1 MLAEQVLWDLNAP
14 VPPRVHARPRIG
26 ISFQERRRVSTRT
39 HRLRVHAAM
48 GQTKAG
54 AKTNEWLSFMQGCRA
69 AYREHKASLPPKPH
83 PRTKATRKQH
93 RVAAALPG
101 PKHIRCPEHIPH
113 TKRLLTL
120 DAYAVVPPR
129 CEHAEPARS
138 SEQLVAASP
147 YQNGGLEQ
155 LPSAPLWQDA
165 AA

>member
-1 MLAEQVLWDLNAP
+1 
-14 VPPRVHARPRIG
+14 
-26 ISFQERRRVSTRT
+26 
-39 HRLRVHAAM
+39 M

-69 AYREHKASLPPKPH
+69 AYHEHKASLPPKPH
-83 PRTKATRKQH
+83 PRTKTTRKQH
-93 RVAAALPG
+93 RVAALSG
-101 PKHIRCPEHIPH
+101 PKRTRCPEHVPPM
-113 TKRLLTL
+113 KRLLTL

-138 SEQLVAASP
+138 LEQLVAASP
-147 YQNGGLEQ
+147 YQNGGPEQ